1 MSVHPQKSREA
12 RAETGSVTPSP
23 AAVSIPQP
31 HNSLA
36 RGPCDLRGPQVAPC
50 RDEGV
55 TQPSRADANAIA
67 FGILAALLCA
77 ALLGQLQAAGLTR

>member
-12 RAETGSVTPSP
+12 RAETGTVTPSP
-23 AAVSIPQP
+23 AGNRHKSAPTPQP
-31 HNSLA
+31 LSFS
-36 RGPCDLRGPQVAPC
+36 PGPQPDT
-50 RDEGV
+50 RDGGV
-55 TQPSRADANAIA
+55 SGQPSRADANAIA